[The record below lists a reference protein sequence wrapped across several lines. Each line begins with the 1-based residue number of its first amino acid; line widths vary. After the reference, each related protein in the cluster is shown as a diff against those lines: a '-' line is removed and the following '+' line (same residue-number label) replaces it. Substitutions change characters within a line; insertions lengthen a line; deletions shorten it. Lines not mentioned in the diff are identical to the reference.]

1 MLRLSSARVEA
12 RSLVRELSLHMAH
25 GQKKKVLVLFQDTQ
39 QPKEGWEI
47 RGKGMED
54 DRGRGHTEDMK
65 EKEARA
71 YVGRGPYVR

>member
-39 QPKEGWEI
+39 QPKEG
-47 RGKGMED
+47 
-54 DRGRGHTEDMK
+54 
-65 EKEARA
+65 
-71 YVGRGPYVR
+71 